1 MFHSKS
7 EDDQSNSSWV
17 EWVICI
23 YRKIVVHE
31 VVMKRDDIIVKTSD
45 PKDSMMEKF
54 YYNSDTNM
62 QSYMRNP
69 TVI

>member
-1 MFHSKS
+1 
-7 EDDQSNSSWV
+7 
-17 EWVICI
+17 
-23 YRKIVVHE
+23 
-31 VVMKRDDIIVKTSD
+31 MKRDDIIVKTSD

-62 QSYMRNP
+62 QSHMRNP